1 MAASSTAVSSN
12 SRGRANCETLLIQT
26 GHVLPSYSC
35 ACHSK
40 AVVLKRKVDMIR
52 FYFHP
57 TPNPAKIALF
67 LEEAGL
73 PYELIP
79 IDTSKGEQHAPSFR
93 AINPNGKVPAI
104 VDTEGPGGKDARVFD
119 STAILIYLAEKTGKF
134 LGSPESRPDLLS
146 WLLFIASGL
155 GPFSGQAVHFQSAA
169 PEGLDY
175 AVNRY
180 RREAER
186 HYKVLNDHLDGRD
199 FIVGGTYTIAD
210 MSAWGWLD
218 RASRVRKGEVDP
230 LAAYPNLKRLFET
243 VDARPAVAR
252 ARAAG
257 KDHDFKKVNDE
268 ETKRALFP
276 SNYPSAA

>member
-1 MAASSTAVSSN
+1 
-12 SRGRANCETLLIQT
+12 
-26 GHVLPSYSC
+26 
-35 ACHSK
+35 
-40 AVVLKRKVDMIR
+40 MIR

-73 PYELIP
+73 PYEAIP
-79 IDTSKGEQHAPSFR
+79 VDTSKGEQHARAFR

-104 VDTEGPGGKDARVFD
+104 IDTDGPGAKEARVFD

-134 LGSPESRPDLLS
+134 LGAPKDRPELLS

-155 GPFSGQAVHFQSAA
+155 GPFSGQAVHFQFAA

-186 HYKVLNDHLDGRD
+186 HYQVLNDHLEGRD
-199 FIVGGTYTIAD
+199 FIVGDGYTIAD
-210 MSAWGWLD
+210 ISAWGWLD

-230 LAAYPNLKRLFET
+230 LAAFPNLKRLFET
-243 VDARPAVAR
+243 VDAGPAVAR
-252 ARAAG
+252 ARAVG
-257 KDHDFKKVNDE
+257 KDHSFKKVNDE

-276 SNYPSAA
+276 SNYSPAA

>member
-1 MAASSTAVSSN
+1 
-12 SRGRANCETLLIQT
+12 
-26 GHVLPSYSC
+26 
-35 ACHSK
+35 
-40 AVVLKRKVDMIR
+40 MIR

-57 TPNPAKIALF
+57 TPNPAKVSLF

-73 PYELIP
+73 RYETVP
-79 IDTSKGEQHAPSFR
+79 VDTSKGQQHLPGFR

-104 VDTEGPGGKDARVFD
+104 VDTEGPGGREVRVFD

-134 LGSPESRPDLLS
+134 LGAPEQRPELLS

-155 GPFSGQAVHFQSAA
+155 GPFSGQAVHFQHVA
-169 PEGLDY
+169 PEGLSY

-186 HYKVLNDHLDGRD
+186 HYQVLNDHLAGRK
-199 FIVGGTYTIAD
+199 FIVGDTYTIAD

-218 RASRVRKGEVDP
+218 RAARVIKGTEDP
-230 LAAYPNLKRLFET
+230 LAAYPHLKRLFQT
-243 VDARPAVAR
+243 VDARPAAVR
-252 ARAAG
+252 ARAVG
-257 KDHDFKKVNDE
+257 KDHDFKKVVDE

-276 SNYPSAA
+276 SNYPPAA